1 MLVSKCLARD
11 MDAVYCIVLRTWTK
25 NAEGEGESGEL
36 EEAGRVRCVDRMSEV
51 CRKYDKPIIGS
62 GSGFKRPHTR
72 GSLAHSPHL
81 YCLRGG
87 GAAFTRVTV
96 LGNVVKAQGEISITY
111 WPKLI
116 ST

>member
-1 MLVSKCLARD
+1 
-11 MDAVYCIVLRTWTK
+11 MDAVYCSLLRTWTK
-25 NAEGEGESGEL
+25 NGEGE

-87 GAAFTRVTV
+87 GGASFTRVTV

-111 WPKLI
+111 
-116 ST
+116 

>member
-1 MLVSKCLARD
+1 
-11 MDAVYCIVLRTWTK
+11 MDAVYCSPLRTWTK
-25 NAEGEGESGEL
+25 NAEGESGEV

-87 GAAFTRVTV
+87 G
-96 LGNVVKAQGEISITY
+96 GVVHTSD
-111 WPKLI
+111 
-116 ST
+116 SVR